1 MNKRKVPTKNYIVL
15 GAIYLVIIL
24 IVVYISNWY
33 RQSDFND
40 NNSITTVVSEIKIEE
55 FTSYIQENPDVI
67 IYFGNAV
74 NSDTKLQQKIGSYI
88 LKKNLTDNV
97 VYINTYSISQKWIND
112 INSQYL
118 NDELKINGT
127 LKLSDSADNIVAFKD
142 GKIIGYAVNSTQIL
156 TYDDAK
162 EFLNRYGVLIND

>member
-67 IYFGNAV
+67 IYFSNAV